1 LVKGERPVGVVL
13 IAVVNIVIYAAV
25 LAWVLSLLSRLSFVI
40 IGSRYFL
47 NPYAFGWDFYLLLGV
62 AYCVAAMIG
71 VVSLLR
77 DWRSFR
83 WTAMT
88 GYAFECVLFAIIGF
102 LWGWL
107 GPLEYGISWLNIH
120 YVYIYVIFGT
130 AAAIAFKIASV
141 VYLARKK
148 TWNTLLAR
156 ARY

>member
-1 LVKGERPVGVVL
+1 
-13 IAVVNIVIYAAV
+13 
-25 LAWVLSLLSRLSFVI
+25 
-40 IGSRYFL
+40 
-47 NPYAFGWDFYLLLGV
+47 
-62 AYCVAAMIG
+62 
-71 VVSLLR
+71 
-77 DWRSFR
+77 
-83 WTAMT
+83 MT

-148 TWNTLLAR
+148 T
-156 ARY
+156 